1 MRKTFT
7 FENKTFEIFILEIDF
22 FPLLVINYDSS
33 SQKDPFQNL
42 EKLHVTHTHTLE
54 EERSK
59 KRRME
64 KFFFL
69 RSEEALIKGESLVSS
84 LRSCS

>member
-42 EKLHVTHTHTLE
+42 EKLHVTHTHTH
-54 EERSK
+54 SK
-59 KRRME
+59 KREVKKEGWRN
-64 KFFFL
+64 FFSFDP
-69 RSEEALIKGESLVSS
+69 R
-84 LRSCS
+84 RH